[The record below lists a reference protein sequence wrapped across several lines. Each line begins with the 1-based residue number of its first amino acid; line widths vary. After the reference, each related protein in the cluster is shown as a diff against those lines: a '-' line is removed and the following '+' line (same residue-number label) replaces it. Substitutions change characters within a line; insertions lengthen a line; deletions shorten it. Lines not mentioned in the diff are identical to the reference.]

1 MADIDE
7 LIRKAEADL
16 IAATPG
22 AVPPAL
28 DDGGHLP
35 FGGMIN
41 GTDGPSAFGKRKI
54 CPSGGTTA
62 DNPRALL
69 LNYPPP
75 PTEHNIHCWERNY
88 KSSIYL
94 DPAAEAER
102 LVTMNH
108 VGFGAPV
115 RGSSCLAEAN
125 RTCGD
130 IRKTAC
136 TRPTPSP
143 AFDPPPRELN
153 VPADKAEYT
162 WQWPERAPRAKP
174 PSLKRPEKVVQ
185 PDFLSE
191 YDLRPPWLKF

>member
-1 MADIDE
+1 MP
-7 LIRKAEADL
+7 
-16 IAATPG
+16 PG
-22 AVPPAL
+22 L

-41 GTDGPSAFGKRKI
+41 GTSGPSAFGKRKI

-75 PTEHNIHCWERNY
+75 PSKDNIACWERNY
-88 KSSIYL
+88 KSSIYQ
-94 DPAAEAER
+94 DPAAEAGR
-102 LVTMNH
+102 LDTSNH
-108 VGFGAPV
+108 GNFGAPPQ
-115 RGSSCLAEAN
+115 GSSCLAEAN

-143 AFDPPPRELN
+143 GFVPPARDSN
-153 VPADKAEYT
+153 VPEEQAEYT
-162 WQWPERAPRAKP
+162 WKWPERQARAKP
-174 PSLKRPEKVVQ
+174 PALKRPEKVVQ